1 MGTLLMK
8 FAVYKYLKGSM
19 FCCLSQIL
27 LEAKLNNGIDK
38 KKQKQLVRI
47 EMMCGV
53 IQT

>member
-1 MGTLLMK
+1 MGILLMK

-38 KKQKQLVRI
+38 KQKQLVRI